1 MARIRRP
8 KTINGSEYTF
18 GGGTTSST
26 AAGGFVKIAK
36 GSMNTNSADH
46 DGFLSSGDTVTVKL
60 DAGTDIPQKDKY
72 IYFDNAFDTSTGTFT
87 YEFMNGDSALP
98 AGMSWSHSK
107 RSPRS
112 ATRARRCRRLPPLS
126 ARSRRRGHLPRS
138 PRGGRRRRP
147 GARRRGARRPAPRR
161 QLVGRGV
168 LHNR

>member
-72 IYFDNAFDTSTGTFT
+72 IYFDNAFDTSKDTFT
-87 YEFMNGDSALP
+87 LKIMSGDSALP
-98 AGMSWSHSK
+98 SSIIYRHS
-107 RSPRS
+107 
-112 ATRARRCRRLPPLS
+112 
-126 ARSRRRGHLPRS
+126 
-138 PRGGRRRRP
+138 
-147 GARRRGARRPAPRR
+147 
-161 QLVGRGV
+161 
-168 LHNR
+168 